1 MRNAY
6 AAIAAVVGWGA
17 LGLQLALILGA
28 DSDLSV
34 AGKAINFLSSFT
46 ILANIMA
53 ATTLTVAALGAG
65 GSRLLGFF
73 TLPTVQTGIAVYVT
87 VTGLAYLIVLRT
99 VWDPEGWAFVADAI
113 LHYGM
118 PLLYVGF
125 WLLFVTKGTLRIG
138 DLVGFLGF
146 PVLYVAYSLVRGPII
161 HWYPYPF
168 LDVGDAGIGHVAI
181 NIVAMSA
188 AFALIGLVYIGLDR
202 VLGGPPRR
210 MALS

>member
-6 AAIAAVVGWGA
+6 AAIAAFVGWGA
-17 LGLQLALILGA
+17 LGLQLSLIVIA
-28 DSDLSV
+28 DGEISV
-34 AGKAINFLSSFT
+34 VDEAINFLSYFT

-53 ATTLTVAALGAG
+53 AITLTVAALGAG
-65 GSRLLGFF
+65 GSRVLGFF

-99 VWDPEGWAFVADAI
+99 IWDPEGWAFVADAI
-113 LHYGM
+113 LHYVM
-118 PLLYVGF
+118 PLLYIGF
-125 WLLFVTKGTLRIG
+125 WLLFVTKGTLRFG
-138 DLVGFLGF
+138 DIVGFLGF

-168 LDVGDAGIGHVAI
+168 LDVGDAGFGHVAI
-181 NIVAMSA
+181 NVAAMGA
-188 AFALIGLVYIGLDR
+188 AFALVGLVYIGIDR

-210 MALS
+210 MAVS

>member
-6 AAIAAVVGWGA
+6 AVIGAVVGWGA
-17 LGLQLALILGA
+17 LGLQLALILEA
-28 DSDLSV
+28 DSDVSV
-34 AGKAINFLSSFT
+34 AGQAIDFLSYFT

-53 ATTLTVAALGAG
+53 AATLTVAAVGTG

-87 VTGLAYLIVLRT
+87 ITGLAYLIFLRT
-99 VWDPEGWAFVADAI
+99 VWDPEGWALVADAI
-113 LHYGM
+113 LHYVS
-118 PLLYVGF
+118 PLFYVGF
-125 WLLFVTKGTLRIG
+125 WFLFVTKGTLRIG

-168 LDVGDAGIGHVAI
+168 LDVGDAGIGHVAV
-181 NIVAMSA
+181 NIAVLSA
-188 AFALIGLVYIGLDR
+188 AFALIGLAYIGIDR
-202 VLGGPPRR
+202 VLGGGPRR
-210 MALS
+210 IALS